1 MPAASREEALID
13 LGRMAKDRREESRMS
28 LEEIYERTRIRLEY
42 LKGIEQGSYKGFP
55 DLVYIRGFIRT
66 YLSVIGAEDLKDDFI
81 SWLGKENTRQDVMPP
96 TNLLGNGAP
105 TKGFKPASHFWLFL
119 ILFLI
124 LAGSGGYVWYS
135 WTNLMPGSRNKP
147 ATPAEAAKTD
157 ESQKTP
163 PSENIF
169 AGITSKDSSPD
180 GSPNNSSDAKL
191 AASTDNTLLS
201 ILPASASVTSQ
212 SQTQASPPKPY
223 LLIQAKGDVWMEVS
237 IGDKVV
243 FSKTLQSNSEVSWDL
258 IAPAKVR
265 YGRPH
270 MADVTLNGKALGLA
284 NPKAKKSETYF
295 YNPDGTTRKVQ

>member
-1 MPAASREEALID
+1 MPAVTREEALIE
-13 LGRMAKDRREESRMS
+13 LGGMARDRRESSRMS

-66 YLSVIGAEDLKDDFI
+66 YLNVIGADDLKDDFI
-81 SWLGKENTRQDVMPP
+81 SWIGKENLRQESVMPP

-119 ILFLI
+119 ILLLI

-135 WTNLMPGSRNKP
+135 WTNPNPLSIPFSFGNK
-147 ATPAEAAKTD
+147 TAA
-157 ESQKTP
+157 
-163 PSENIF
+163 SENG
-169 AGITSKDSSPD
+169 AEPKKPETGNALSKIASKD
-180 GSPNNSSDAKL
+180 GSPNSSTDVKL
-191 AASTDNTLLS
+191 AASPDSSLLS
-201 ILPASASVTSQ
+201 ILPASASVT
-212 SQTQASPPKPY
+212 ASPAEPAGPSKPY
-223 LLIQAKGDVWMEVS
+223 LLIQAKGDVWMEVN

-243 FSKTLQSNSEVSWDL
+243 FSKTLQSGSEVSWDL
-258 IAPAKVR
+258 TAPAKVR

-270 MADVTLNGKALGLA
+270 MADITLNGKALGLA

-295 YNPDGTTRKVQ
+295 YNPDGTTRKAQ